1 MQGKFCP
8 LATRAVL
15 VVALALAAAAGA
27 APAVRVVPAP
37 RLLDL
42 EVTNGSTPFAG
53 DRRLL
58 TTVSPNGDGFR
69 DQAIVRF
76 RLAVKA
82 TVELDVVQTVNV
94 KHGKNTVQTIVSER
108 KAFSAGRH
116 RLVWTPAGSIPSG
129 TYVLELTVTD
139 PEGRRRIY
147 NDFPVAGRI
156 RAEAPVVRIQRI
168 GVSMG
173 PRYMPGQTAVVSV
186 ATDALS
192 LNVDILSLRNGQ
204 GARDPK
210 TNASPIAPPAAIAW
224 RGHRSAPG
232 PVRIRIG
239 DWASGL
245 YFVRI
250 TSRDGRVGYAPFV
263 VRAPVLGTSRIA
275 VVLPTNTWQAY
286 NFADADGDGWG
297 DSWYVNGAFR
307 RVDISRPYID
317 SGIPYRFR
325 DFDAAIMGW
334 LSARG
339 NVDFLTDLDL
349 EHVANGDLLARDYDL
364 IVFPG
369 HEEYATA
376 HEYNLV
382 RRYRDLGGNLMFL
395 SANNLFWKVVFHGHE
410 MRRIGEWRNLGRP
423 EASVVG
429 GIVEGVLHVLGH
441 PRHQF
446 LPGPLPGR
454 LDEPLAGRAYRA
466 LVGPHGA
473 ITDLEGSLGH
483 VEHDRPWARPR
494 RLAGLP
500 QRRQQNLR
508 PLVTE
513 RCGDRARDLEQRGRS
528 RVASVQDTPPRMLG
542 REPDQLGEILGRNR
556 MEPALTT
563 VAENHIAPL
572 VQDAFDE
579 IPFPHTAA
587 RAVDG
592 SG

>member
-192 LNVDILSLRNGQ
+192 LNLDILSFRNGQ

-317 SGIPYRFR
+317 SGVPYRFR
-325 DFDAAIMGW
+325 DFDAAIIRW

-349 EHVANGDLLARDYDL
+349 QPSANGDLLARRYDL

-369 HEEYATA
+369 HEEYTTA

-382 RRYRDLGGNLMFL
+382 KRYRDLGGNLMFL

-410 MRRIGEWRNLGRP
+410 MRRVGEWLNLGRP

-429 GIVEGVLHVLGH
+429 VQYVASDYGGHQGAYIAGTTGAPWVFAGTGLSTADDFGRYGYEIDIRSPATPPGTVLPASIPDLMG
-441 PRHQF
+441 
-446 LPGPLPGR
+446 PGR
-454 LDEPLAGRAYRA
+454 TAEMTYYETAAGAKVFAAGALNFAASVEEPVVARLLDN
-466 LVGPHGA
+466 V
-473 ITDLEGSLGH
+473 
-483 VEHDRPWARPR
+483 WARLR
-494 RLAGLP
+494 RP
-500 QRRQQNLR
+500 
-508 PLVTE
+508 
-513 RCGDRARDLEQRGRS
+513 
-528 RVASVQDTPPRMLG
+528 
-542 REPDQLGEILGRNR
+542 
-556 MEPALTT
+556 
-563 VAENHIAPL
+563 
-572 VQDAFDE
+572 
-579 IPFPHTAA
+579 
-587 RAVDG
+587 
-592 SG
+592 